1 MSLLAPTVGEIEL
14 IKIMI
19 NKVAATNVRLHLYS
33 NNYTPTATTA
43 LTELVESTGTGYVSV
58 VLTGSSWVVS
68 TDSTTVA
75 TYAQQTFIYIGAD
88 TIYGYYITS
97 NASTALLWAELSAGA
112 PYSIPAGGGS
122 IKVTP
127 TIELKST

>member
-14 IKIMI
+14 IKIAL

-33 NNYTPTATTA
+33 NNYTPTATTD
-43 LTELVESTGTGYVSV
+43 LVNFTESTGTGYASV
-58 VLTGSSWVVS
+58 VLTGSSWTVS
-68 TDSTTVA
+68 TDSTTTA
-75 TYAQQTFIYIGAD
+75 TYSQQTFTYTGAD
-88 TIYGYYITS
+88 TIYGYYITT
-97 NASTALLWAELSAGA
+97 NASTVLLWCELSAGA

-122 IKVTP
+122 IRVTP